1 MPMYNGNYTA
11 PVWINNMP
19 PSIGETE
26 LLAMSRTIEAS
37 QVLTGN
43 GAPTRFTSGKVA
55 QRYAD
60 TSTNP
65 YTVYKLISAATENNV
80 WVLDDSNGNIALEY
94 DSTQDYAEGDYCL
107 HNGILYRANTDITAE
122 AWNASHWTQA
132 RVADDLAAHEA
143 DHNNPHNVT
152 AAQTGA
158 VGGGIIA
165 PTESSTTASQS
176 YTVGDYFF
184 LGGLLYRATSPIPE
198 GETIVV
204 GTNAESAAMADDVAD
219 QKVRVG
225 TVNLS
230 TAWTGTGSPYTQT
243 VLVHGASVTESCKVD
258 LQPTELQLAQ
268 LIFDG
273 VSSIVIE
280 NNAGVLTAYAI
291 GNAPTQA
298 MTVQCTV
305 TETVAGRRS
314 GGGIIIEKTFT
325 ESGTYNAEDDN
336 ADGYNPVI
344 VDVVAQQPVYLLDNT
359 HFPAGSYDSGSQ
371 WVTKVYINSGG
382 YTTFSVTTD
391 SGRKCI
397 YHGALRNKVFQF
409 LEPIPASATKLYVS
423 LRANGNTGQYNLWT
437 LNLVD
442 AIGLSGSMAGQWLGQ
457 TKKSV
462 SFTNYNSTAE
472 AINSQAGVSINVSTP
487 YAVPYQTVEIDLS
500 DVQVETYVTV
510 HSCDCEAWLCQIW
523 YE

>member
-1 MPMYNGNYTA
+1 MPMYNGNYIA

-65 YTVYKLISAATENNV
+65 YTIYKLISAATENNV
-80 WVLDDSNGNIALEY
+80 WVLDDSNGNIAVEY

-143 DHNNPHNVT
+143 DQNNPHNVT

-176 YTVGDYFF
+176 YAVGDYFF

-198 GETIVV
+198 GATIVV

-225 TVNLS
+225 TVSLT

-268 LIFDG
+268 LIIGG

-314 GGGIIIEKTFT
+314 GGVIIEKTIT
-325 ESGTYNAEDDN
+325 ESGTYDAEDDN

-359 HFPAGSYDSGSQ
+359 HFPAGSYTSGSA
-371 WVTKVYINSGG
+371 WYAKLYANGTS
-382 YTTFSVTTD
+382 FSKTSNTY
-391 SGRKCI
+391 GQCI
-397 YHGALRNKVFQF
+397 YHNSSANKTFQF
-409 LEPIPASATKLYVS
+409 LEPIPATATKMYITVYAS
-423 LRANGNTGQYNLWT
+423 GRTGQYNLWT
-437 LNLVD
+437 LNWVD
-442 AIGLSGSMAGQWLGQ
+442 AIGLTGSMSGQWTGQ

-462 SFTNYNSTAE
+462 MFTAYGNTAA
-472 AINSQAGVSINVSTP
+472 AINSQPGVVIHVDTQ
-487 YAVPYQTVEIDLS
+487 YAVPYQTVEVDISDL
-500 DVQVETYVTV
+500 DVTTYLTG
-510 HSCDCEAWLCQIW
+510 HSCDCEAWLYQIW
-523 YE
+523 FE

>member
-80 WVLDDSNGNIALEY
+80 WVLDDSNGNIAMEY

-230 TAWTGTGSPYTQT
+230 TAWTGAGIHYTQT

-258 LQPTELQLAQ
+258 LQPTEQQLAQ
-268 LIFDG
+268 LISDG

-280 NNAGVLTAYAI
+280 NNAGALTAYAI

-359 HFPAGSYDSGSQ
+359 HFPTGSYSFNWCAKLFANGTSFNKSSNTYGQCIHHSSGS
-371 WVTKVYINSGG
+371 
-382 YTTFSVTTD
+382 
-391 SGRKCI
+391 
-397 YHGALRNKVFQF
+397 NKTFQF
-409 LEPIPASATKLYVS
+409 LEPIPATATKMYITIYAS
-423 LRANGNTGQYNLWT
+423 GRSGAYNLWT
-437 LNLVD
+437 LYWVD
-442 AIGLSGSMAGQWLGQ
+442 AIGLTGTMAGQWSGQ
-457 TKKSV
+457 TKKTV
-462 SFTNYNSTAE
+462 SFTHYGSTAA
-472 AINSQAGVSINVSTP
+472 AINSQPGVVIHVDTQ
-487 YAVPYQTVEIDLS
+487 YAVPYQTVEVDISSL
-500 DVQVETYVTV
+500 DVTTYLTG
-510 HSCDCEAWLCQIW
+510 HSCDCEAWLYRIW
-523 YE
+523 FE

>member
-80 WVLDDSNGNIALEY
+80 WVLDDSNGNIAMEY

-107 HNGILYRANTDITAE
+107 HNGILYRANTNITAE

-230 TAWTGTGSPYTQT
+230 TAWTGAGSPYTQT

-268 LIFDG
+268 LVYDG

-359 HFPAGSYDSGSQ
+359 HFPAGSYDSSSA
-371 WVTKVYINSGG
+371 WCAKLYANN
-382 YTTFSVTTD
+382 TTFSKT
-391 SGRKCI
+391 SNSYGQCI
-397 YHGALRNKVFQF
+397 YHNSSSNKTFQF
-409 LEPIPASATKLYVS
+409 LEPIPATATKMYITVYAS
-423 LRANGNTGQYNLWT
+423 GRTGQWNLWT
-437 LNLVD
+437 LIWVD
-442 AIGLSGSMAGQWLGQ
+442 AIGLTGQYYGNWTGQ

-462 SFTNYNSTAE
+462 MFTAYNSTAE
-472 AINSQAGVSINVSTP
+472 AINSQTGVVIHVDTP
-487 YAVPYQTVEIDLS
+487 YTVPYQTVEVDISDL
-500 DVQVETYVTV
+500 DVTTYLTG
-510 HSCDCEAWLCQIW
+510 HSCDCDAWLYRIW
-523 YE
+523 FE